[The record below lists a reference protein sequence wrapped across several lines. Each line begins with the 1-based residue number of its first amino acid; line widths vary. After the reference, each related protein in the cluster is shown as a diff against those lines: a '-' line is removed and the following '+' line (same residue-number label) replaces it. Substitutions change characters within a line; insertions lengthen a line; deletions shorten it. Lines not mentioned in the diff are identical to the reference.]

1 MWSKYEKLK
10 IPRVRQIEASA
21 NACHARFKGLRP
33 SQALGSMALKPPMAA
48 PVKPPKA
55 KPPPKPRKVVQ
66 GASAAASKAS
76 KRPKAKKPVSE
87 KKKAVAE
94 PSKVFLVL
102 AGAPSLPKPKRKK
115 PQLSL
120 PLPLPPD
127 LNQLLA
133 SPDASDD
140 NEPGLPSSSD
150 SGFRSDLPTGDF
162 KGAARR
168 PPTPPKRRSAS
179 ANGVSEEKS
188 NAVLSD
194 AELVRQMLKE
204 ERQHQQRAIAAADL
218 PSSPRKGVRF
228 RGTAGG
234 YPPQLTGAPPSSA
247 VAAFARPRASVAV

>member
-1 MWSKYEKLK
+1 
-10 IPRVRQIEASA
+10 
-21 NACHARFKGLRP
+21 
-33 SQALGSMALKPPMAA
+33 MAA

-55 KPPPKPRKVVQ
+55 KHTPPKPSSKKVVQ
-66 GASAAASKAS
+66 GASATAAAKAA

-228 RGTAGG
+228 RGTGGG

>member
-1 MWSKYEKLK
+1 
-10 IPRVRQIEASA
+10 
-21 NACHARFKGLRP
+21 
-33 SQALGSMALKPPMAA
+33 MAA
-48 PVKPPKA
+48 RQWHPHEVRRKA
-55 KPPPKPRKVVQ
+55 KPSSNAAARRT
-66 GASAAASKAS
+66 GASATVPKAS
-76 KRPKAKKPVSE
+76 KRRSGKSRRPRRRTCSRSRRCPR
-87 KKKAVAE
+87 
-94 PSKVFLVL
+94 P
-102 AGAPSLPKPKRKK
+102 AGAPSLPRPKRKK

-140 NEPGLPSSSD
+140 NHLVCRLSSD

-218 PSSPRKGVRF
+218 PSSPRRACASAVPAVDIRLSS
-228 RGTAGG
+228 RARRRH
-234 YPPQLTGAPPSSA
+234 PPSQRSRGRGHPSPCERWLFLSDDR
-247 VAAFARPRASVAV
+247 VCVCT

>member
-1 MWSKYEKLK
+1 MKNLK
-10 IPRVRQIEASA
+10 SSGFVRSASA
-21 NACHARFKGLRP
+21 NACHARFNP
-33 SQALGSMALKPPMAA
+33 ALGSMAA
-48 PVKPPKA
+48 PVKPKA
-55 KPPPKPRKVVQ
+55 KRPPSTKKVAH
-66 GASAAASKAS
+66 GASATAAAPKAV

-94 PSKVFLVL
+94 PPKVFLVL

-228 RGTAGG
+228 RGTGG